1 MEGLTQSQNSGKE
14 TIRVHKQLER
24 LEDHQLLQEDWF
36 LNNKVLVTTLNFQN
50 VCPDGF
56 CRVEIL

>member
-50 VCPDGF
+50 VCLTDF
-56 CRVEIL
+56 VV